1 MDMVRQKYLAFFAAT
16 VLSALSTAYAESLI
30 IENIDKS
37 SASLTASPNRG
48 MSMETVESKWGNP
61 EQKRAAIGE
70 PPISRW
76 EYSDFIVYFEYSH
89 VIHAVTRH

>member
-1 MDMVRQKYLAFFAAT
+1 MVRQKYLAFFAAV

-37 SASLTASPNRG
+37 AAALTESPNRG
-48 MSMETVESKWGNP
+48 MSMETVEAKWGTP
-61 EQKRAAIGE
+61 DQKHGAVGE

-76 EYSDFIVYFEYSH
+76 EYANFVVYFEYSH